1 MDWLY
6 LLAGSR
12 TVLIIKLL
20 KIEIKKWRGTV
31 YQRNNS
37 RRFSAHERL
46 RGSPHTQHVEWKQ
59 SHGTHQRNVSKHW
72 WQKEGTAVR
81 ENAEATQDP
90 LLVPQVKVKDEK
102 DLHNSF
108 LLIYLFFN

>member
-1 MDWLY
+1 MY

-20 KIEIKKWRGTV
+20 KTKMKKKWRGTV

-59 SHGTHQRNVSKHW
+59 SHRTHQRNVSKHW

-81 ENAEATQDP
+81 EKAEAHTRP
-90 LLVPQVKVKDEK
+90 IVSPASEGEE
-102 DLHNSF
+102 
-108 LLIYLFFN
+108 